1 MDLRSPTLLLQ
12 IILCAYGVGVL
23 GGLLALRH
31 ERIANLVGFGC
42 TTVAGF
48 FGMGAGLLG
57 LISGPG
63 DGRAVFELRP
73 SLIVALAGRDELMK
87 AVR

>member
-1 MDLRSPTLLLQ
+1 MDLSFPTLLLQ
-12 IILCAYGVGVL
+12 ITLCAYGVGVL
-23 GGLLALRH
+23 GSLLALRH

-42 TTVAGF
+42 ATVAGL
-48 FGMGAGLLG
+48 FGIGAGLLG

-63 DGRAVFELRP
+63 DGRAAFELWP
-73 SLIVALAGRDELMK
+73 SLIMALAGRDELMK

>member
-1 MDLRSPTLLLQ
+1 MDLSFPTLLLQ
-12 IILCAYGVGVL
+12 ITLCAYGVGVL
-23 GGLLALRH
+23 GSLLALRH

-42 TTVAGF
+42 ATVAGL
-48 FGMGAGLLG
+48 FGIDAGLLG

-63 DGRAVFELRP
+63 DGRAAFELWP
-73 SLIVALAGRDELMK
+73 SLIMALAGRDELMK